1 MPEPSSVVD
10 EWHPVA
16 LKRKIGKVTPRSIPI
31 AVLDVETTGF
41 GHADRVVEISIATLD
56 PDTLEVVEEY
66 DTLVNPLRDIPGPVS
81 RVHGLTA
88 SDLEAAPTFAEIA
101 PAVGKRI
108 NGSVL
113 VAHNASFDT
122 RMLDNEFKRAKMP
135 FDGGIPFCTCSS
147 MGRMSLK
154 DACAS
159 YDITIQRHH
168 RALSDVRATAA
179 LFKEIAKRKGPHVLG
194 DCVVAQCRAD
204 GQDVVIRTLRR
215 EALGAPPIE
224 RIARSP
230 WKEPRLHYRYAVNAA
245 LDDNQISSEE
255 WNALNDLANTLGLT
269 GAERVA
275 QHLTIYQRA
284 LDASGRDGHISR
296 QESLYLRTLAQT
308 LALTNVIA
316 PEESS
321 PNNSIT
327 WVRETRVC
335 FTGSGGEM
343 LPRDEM
349 QIIAE
354 RIGHIPVPTVTKK
367 LNLLVAANISS
378 HSTKVVKARSYGIH
392 VADAGS
398 YLTHAYQALDQ

>member
-1 MPEPSSVVD
+1 MTPLAIPISVV
-10 EWHPVA
+10 
-16 LKRKIGKVTPRSIPI
+16 
-31 AVLDVETTGF
+31 DVETTGF
-41 GHADRVVEISIATLD
+41 GNADRIVEISIATLN

-66 DTLVNPLRDIPGPVS
+66 DTLVNPLRDIPSPVS
-81 RVHGLTA
+81 KIHGLTA

-101 PAVGKRI
+101 PAIAQRI

-113 VAHNASFDT
+113 VIHNASFDA
-122 RMLDNEFKRAKMP
+122 RMLDNEFKVAKIP
-135 FDGGIPFCTCSS
+135 FDRGKPFCTCLS
-147 MGRMSLK
+147 MGRMSLQ

-179 LFKEIAKRKGPHVLG
+179 LYKEIAKRKGPHVLG
-194 DCVVAQCRAD
+194 DCVVAQCSMD

-215 EALGAPPIE
+215 EALGVSPMD

-230 WKEPRLHYRYAVNAA
+230 WKEPRLHYRYAINAA
-245 LDDNQISSEE
+245 LDDNRISPAE
-255 WNALNDLANTLGLT
+255 WDALNDLADTLGLT
-269 GAERVA
+269 RAERVA

-284 LDASGRDGHISR
+284 QGASSRDGHISR
-296 QESLYLRTLAQT
+296 QESLYLHTLAQT
-308 LALTNVIA
+308 LALTSVIA
-316 PEESS
+316 PEESR
-321 PNNSIT
+321 PNISIN
-327 WVRETRVC
+327 WARETRVC

-349 QIIAE
+349 QMIAE
-354 RIGHIPVPTVTKK
+354 RIGHIPVPAVTKK

-398 YLTHAYQALDQ
+398 YLAHAYKTLDQ